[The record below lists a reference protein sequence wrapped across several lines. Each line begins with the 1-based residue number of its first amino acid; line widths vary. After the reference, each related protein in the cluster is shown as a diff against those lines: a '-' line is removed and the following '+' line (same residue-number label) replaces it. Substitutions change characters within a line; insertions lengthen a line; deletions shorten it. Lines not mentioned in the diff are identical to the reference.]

1 MAFYEGSAYRLYVTK
16 AGASNTTPLVGESTS
31 TLNITADALETSDK
45 SSPWKQYIAGMRGA
59 TISATL
65 YADDNDGKQ
74 QMLLESLMAGE
85 VVDITLTRYVNNAT
99 AGSIVGNY
107 EGKAIITSIGL
118 SMQNGGVAT
127 RDVSFQITGKLT
139 FYMSPT
145 SSTSEV

>member
-65 YADDNDGKQ
+65 YADDTDATQK
-74 QMLLESLMAGE
+74 LLLTSLMAGD
-85 VVDITLTRYVNNAT
+85 VVDINLARLVNGSYVGT
-99 AGSIVGNY
+99 Y
-107 EGKAIITSIGL
+107 EAKAIITSIGL

-127 RDVSFQITGKLT
+127 RDVSFQITGKLQFT
-139 FYMSPT
+139 LNT
-145 SSTSEV
+145 SAATSED